1 MNNELDDS
9 CSAFAARTTWKSLSG
24 PSGPEMT
31 PVIEEL
37 MSQSLLALDVQVLRQ
52 LSHTMADEVA
62 PETRVGTLLEAA
74 IHGTAATWGVIA
86 VMRDGAWEGAASAT
100 AAPAPPA
107 PHGERLPADRLPVP
121 IIAAAVH
128 LRDGLV
134 LRDACAADHWR
145 TDDYVRRR
153 KPRSVMCVPIR
164 CNGALMGALYLEHG
178 DLPGIFTLAKA
189 ALVEILALHAGFVL
203 DNQRLHDALAARQAR
218 ADSIAARIGD
228 TPSDADCAERLKAYG
243 ELAASIV
250 HEVAQPITAI
260 DTSARAGLKWL
271 DRGTPNLDAAR
282 AMFAHICAC
291 AERARTIIR
300 ALRANARHETPAF
313 ATFDLA
319 DALSEA
325 AEIMASTLDAMKVS
339 LRVDG
344 LASPLPMRGE
354 RIQLQQAVIGLLMNG
369 AESMLCIPEE
379 RRVLVLACE
388 AAQDGLRI
396 RIDDNGDGIDP
407 RLAQRIFDP
416 LFTTKPHGMGMG
428 LSICKSIVD
437 AHDGQLVLTP
447 RVEGGTRAMMTLPR
461 FPVSGTAAAH
471 QAA

>member
-62 PETRVGTLLEAA
+62 PATRVGKLLEAA
-74 IHGTAATWGVIA
+74 IQGTATTWGVIA
-86 VMRDGAWEGAASAT
+86 VMRDGGWEAAASAT
-100 AAPAPPA
+100 AAHPS
-107 PHGERLPADRLPVP
+107 HVERLPADRLPVP
-121 IIAAAVH
+121 IMAAAVH

-164 CNGALMGALYLEHG
+164 CNGALLGALYLEHG
-178 DLPGIFTLAKA
+178 DLPDIFTSANV

-203 DNQRLHDALAARQAR
+203 ENLRLHDALAARQAR
-218 ADSIAARIGD
+218 ADSLAARIGD
-228 TPSDADCAERLKAYG
+228 TPSDADCADRLKAYG

-271 DRGTPNLDAAR
+271 DRAAPNLDAAR
-282 AMFAHICAC
+282 EMFAHICAC

-300 ALRANARHETPAF
+300 ALRANARQEVPAF

-325 AEIMASTLDAMKVS
+325 AEIMASTLDAMKVR

-369 AESMLCIPEE
+369 AEAMLSIPEE
-379 RRVLVLACE
+379 RRVLVLVCE
-388 AAQDGLRI
+388 AVQDGLRI
-396 RIDDNGDGIDP
+396 RIDDSGDGIDP
-407 RLAQRIFDP
+407 RVAQRIFEP

-437 AHDGQLVLTP
+437 AHDGQLALTP
-447 RVEGGTRAMMTLPR
+447 RAEGGTRAMVTLPR
-461 FPVSGTAAAH
+461 FAVDGAAAAPR
-471 QAA
+471 AA